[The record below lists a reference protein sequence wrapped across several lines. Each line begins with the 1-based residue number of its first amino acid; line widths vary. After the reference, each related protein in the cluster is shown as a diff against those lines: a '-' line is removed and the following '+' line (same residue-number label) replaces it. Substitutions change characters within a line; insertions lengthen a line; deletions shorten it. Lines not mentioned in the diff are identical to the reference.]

1 MTELL
6 KITKTEG
13 TVAVLRFDGNLDSQT
28 EKLAVENAQSVKDGG
43 RRYLLIDM
51 GGVEMVTSAGLRAL
65 HAIYKM
71 FTPAEELQAW
81 RAEHPHEV
89 FKSPYFKL
97 AQPSPQVHYVLSMA
111 GFLQSIY
118 IYPTL
123 QEALDSFPRG

>member
-13 TVAVLRFDGNLDSQT
+13 AVAVLRFDGSLDAQT
-28 EKLAVENAQSVKDGG
+28 EKQAVESAQSVKETGG
-43 RRYLLIDM
+43 RYLLIDLS
-51 GGVEMVTSAGLRAL
+51 GVDMVTSAGLRAL
-65 HAIYKM
+65 HAIYRL
-71 FTPAEELQAW
+71 FTPADEAQAW
-81 RAEHPHEV
+81 SAEHAGEV

-97 AQPSPQVHYVLSMA
+97 GQPSPQVHYVLSMA

-123 QEALDSFPRG
+123 REALDSFN